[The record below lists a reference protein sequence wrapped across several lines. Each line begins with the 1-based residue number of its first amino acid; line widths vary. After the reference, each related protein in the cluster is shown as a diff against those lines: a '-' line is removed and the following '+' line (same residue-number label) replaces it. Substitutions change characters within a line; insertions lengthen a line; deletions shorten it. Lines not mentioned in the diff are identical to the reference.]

1 MTFEKKLKKRYILK
15 NIINKYTIIFFI
27 NKFIYTFYKNIV
39 DYYYKYYTFKTSIKK
54 QSFIIK
60 NILKI

>member
-54 QSFIIK
+54 
-60 NILKI
+60 